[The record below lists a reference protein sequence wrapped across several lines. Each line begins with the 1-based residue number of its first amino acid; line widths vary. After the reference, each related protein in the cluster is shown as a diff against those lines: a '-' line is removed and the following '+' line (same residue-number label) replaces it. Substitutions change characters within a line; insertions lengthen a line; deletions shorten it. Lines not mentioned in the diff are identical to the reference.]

1 MKKLKKLFFVVFL
14 FIIKL
19 LPNSLACSF
28 NNVRQKLM
36 KRKIFFYYDEQEK
49 LFYALDNKLKVYFNE
64 KVRGIN
70 TYSYG
75 IDKRA
80 ISLAETYS
88 LEKIKFKENDVF
100 IDCGANYGDLYFWSL
115 IKRYKL
121 NYISFE
127 PSPEEFRC
135 ININCK
141 NKINNN
147 LALSNKDGTS
157 NFFIKSDTGDSS
169 LIEPAEGFK
178 KIVTVNTITLEK
190 YVKDN
195 HVKKIKFLKIE
206 AEGSEPEV
214 LQGAKNILKKV
225 EYIGVDGGPERGKK
239 METTIEYA
247 TEFLLKNNFSI
258 ISEKK
263 TDFYINFL
271 FKNKNFEI

>member
-1 MKKLKKLFFVVFL
+1 
-14 FIIKL
+14 
-19 LPNSLACSF
+19 
-28 NNVRQKLM
+28 M
-36 KRKIFFYYDEQEK
+36 KRKIFFHYNKQEK
-49 LFYALDNKLKVYFNE
+49 LFYVLDNKFKVYFNE

-75 IDKRA
+75 INKRA

-88 LEKIKFKENDVF
+88 LEKINFKKNDLF

-115 IKRYKL
+115 IKGYKL
-121 NYISFE
+121 KYISFE

-135 ININCK
+135 INLNCK
-141 NKINNN
+141 NQKNNN
-147 LALSNKDGTS
+147 LALSNKNGTS
-157 NFFIKSDTGDSS
+157 NFFVKSDTGDSS

-195 HVKKIKFLKIE
+195 HIESIKFLKIE

-214 LQGAKNILKKV
+214 LQGAENILKKV

-239 METTIEYA
+239 LETTIEFA
-247 TEFLLKNNFSI
+247 TEFLLKNNFLI

-263 TDFYINFL
+263 TDFYIKSL